1 MLPADRSLSR
11 LPFHFGWVIVFA
23 GMLTV
28 FAALG
33 LGRFA
38 LGMLL
43 PSMGEGLN
51 LDYSDMGFI
60 STGNFVGYLAAV
72 ILSARVARRFGASR
86 VITAGL
92 LTVALSMILVSRAGS
107 FWQALVFYFLTGLG
121 SGAANVPM
129 MGLVAHW
136 FRASHRGRAAGF
148 MVIGSGFAIMFSGTL
163 IPFLNESLGAE
174 GWRLAWLVLGLVSLA
189 ITFIG
194 LALLRDSPA
203 DIGLDPIGRDRP
215 RARTNAVSQPGR
227 SAGGTI
233 VHLGS
238 IYFLF
243 GFTYVIYATFIVTTL
258 VQERGLSEAIAGNFW
273 FWVGFLSLSSG
284 PVFGT
289 LSDHLGR
296 KAALV
301 LVFTLQG
308 MAFGLV
314 AFELSV
320 EFLYLSIFLF
330 GICAWSIPSIMA
342 AAVGDTMGPERA
354 VAAFG
359 TITFFFGV
367 GQIAGPA
374 LAGVLAES
382 SGSFSDS
389 YLMAA
394 MLAVLAIVLTLLL
407 PVASGARQAVMAVR
421 KRR

>member
-1 MLPADRSLSR
+1 MPPGDRPLSG
-11 LPFHFGWVIVFA
+11 LPFHFGWIVVFA

-43 PSMGEGLN
+43 PSMGEGLA
-51 LDYSDMGFI
+51 LSYSEMGFI

-72 ILSARVARRFGASR
+72 VLCARATRRFGASR
-86 VITAGL
+86 VIAAGL
-92 LTVALSMILVSRAGS
+92 LAVAVSMVLISRAGS
-107 FWQALVFYFLTGLG
+107 FWQALVLYFVTGVG
-121 SGAANVPM
+121 SGAANVPV

-136 FRASHRGRAAGF
+136 FHASHRGRAAGF

-163 IPFLNESLGAE
+163 IPFVNGLQGAD
-174 GWRLAWLVLGLVSLA
+174 GWRMSWLLLGLISLV
-189 ITFIG
+189 ITFTG

-203 DIGLDPIGRDRP
+203 DMGLEPIGHGRP
-215 RARTNAVSQPGR
+215 RTDDAIQSGR
-227 SAGGTI
+227 GETGT
-233 VHLGS
+233 VTHLGG

-258 VQERGLSEAIAGNFW
+258 VQERGLSEETAGNFW
-273 FWVGFLSLSSG
+273 FWVGFLSLFSG

-296 KAALV
+296 KTALV
-301 LVFTLQG
+301 LVFGLQG
-308 MAFGLV
+308 MAYGLV
-314 AFELSV
+314 AFEPSMV
-320 EFLYLSIFLF
+320 FLYLSIFLF

-342 AAVGDTMGPERA
+342 AAVGDSMGPERA

-359 TITFFFGV
+359 TITFFFGI
-367 GQIAGPA
+367 GQISGPG
-374 LAGVLAES
+374 LAGLLAET
-382 SGSFSDS
+382 SGSFSGS

-394 MLAVLAIVLTLLL
+394 GLAGLAIILTLLL
-407 PVASGARQAVMAVR
+407 PGTANPRG
-421 KRR
+421 KTLERRL